1 MEKEGEGGQG
11 NGGRRAKRGDREAGQ
26 LGPSHTNKPM
36 FSYESNDELG
46 VRIHLPQLQIPQLRW
61 LKIIEVYGSQK
72 FTKM

>member
-36 FSYESNDELG
+36 FSNESNDELG
-46 VRIHLPQLQIPQLRW
+46 VRIHLPRLQIP
-61 LKIIEVYGSQK
+61 
-72 FTKM
+72 